1 MSFVYRTVGKKDVP
15 VGDNTY
21 AALSEDVVFTTTP
34 EFDDSYALVAPKD
47 SSKKEKKA
55 KKEKKIESVD

>member
-1 MSFVYRTVGKKDVP
+1 MSFVYRTIDKKDIP

-34 EFDDSYALVAPKD
+34 DYDERYAVVVPKE
-47 SSKKEKKA
+47 SPKKEKKT
-55 KKEKKIESVD
+55 KKEKKSESVH

>member
-1 MSFVYRTVGKKDVP
+1 MSFVYRTVGKKDLP
-15 VGDNTY
+15 VGDNMY

-34 EFDDSYALVAPKD
+34 NFDDSYAFVATKD
-47 SSKKEKKA
+47 TSKREKKS

>member
-1 MSFVYRTVGKKDVP
+1 MSFVYHTVGKKDVP

-21 AALSEDVVFTTTP
+21 AALSEDVVFTTMP
-34 EFDDSYALVAPKD
+34 DYDVSYAIIVRKD

-55 KKEKKIESVD
+55 KKEKKIESID